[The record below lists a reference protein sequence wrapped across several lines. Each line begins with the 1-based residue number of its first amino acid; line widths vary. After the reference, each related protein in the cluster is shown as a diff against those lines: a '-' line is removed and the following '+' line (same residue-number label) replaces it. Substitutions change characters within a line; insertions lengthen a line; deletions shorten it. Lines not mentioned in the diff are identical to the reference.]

1 LQVSSFRSELAACS
15 LEDLAIMCIMGTTS
29 AIILRMSSLIPMSII
44 ISNLSISSG
53 NSSIGTAIYSHGSIL
68 SMHACMSE

>member
-1 LQVSSFRSELAACS
+1 
-15 LEDLAIMCIMGTTS
+15 MCIMGTTS

-68 SMHACMSE
+68 SMHECMSE